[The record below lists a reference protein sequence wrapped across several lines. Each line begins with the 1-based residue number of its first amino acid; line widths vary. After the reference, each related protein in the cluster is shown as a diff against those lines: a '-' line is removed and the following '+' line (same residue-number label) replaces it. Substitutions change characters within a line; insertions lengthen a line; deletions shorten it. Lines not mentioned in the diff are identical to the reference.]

1 MISDV
6 IRGSLAFH
14 FWGIAGIIEETNKR
28 RRYLMATVSFGRPI
42 VVTEKNVKNLIH
54 AAEHPINVSKILK
67 DAPPVQVAT
76 REDVLRIKEKY
87 CK

>member
-1 MISDV
+1 
-6 IRGSLAFH
+6 
-14 FWGIAGIIEETNKR
+14 
-28 RRYLMATVSFGRPI
+28 MATVSFGRPI

-67 DAPPVQVAT
+67 DAPPVHVAT

>member
-54 AAEHPINVSKILK
+54 AAEHPMNVSKILK
-67 DAPPVQVAT
+67 DTPPVQVAT
-76 REDVLRIKEKY
+76 REDS
-87 CK
+87 